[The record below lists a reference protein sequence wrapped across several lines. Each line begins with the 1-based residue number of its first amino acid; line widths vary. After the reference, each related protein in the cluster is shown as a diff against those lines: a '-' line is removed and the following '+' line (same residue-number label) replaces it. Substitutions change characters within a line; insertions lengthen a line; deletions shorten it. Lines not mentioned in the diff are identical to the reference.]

1 MKIRKILFQDRYYH
15 IPKHAP
21 YLPISSAQQQARFSF
36 IKEVVEGRYKLE
48 TLEKCL
54 CGNDEVEILATYD
67 RLLFPQ
73 TILICPRCG
82 LLMNS
87 PRLDKESYG
96 RYYSS
101 GLQSTTLGA
110 YNDYLSNIPK
120 LAKRNPYPAKI
131 LNLFKKSKIE
141 TNDNWDILD
150 IGAGNGDL
158 LYNFQQLGFENLH
171 GIEPDKCAC
180 LAAEKY
186 GIKVDENFIDGFV
199 PVKRYDLVI
208 MVNAFN
214 HLNSPLDALNKIR
227 NQILKPGGYLYIGQI
242 GPLNIIESIW
252 TRTIFRVLQ
261 VAHPYNYCIATL
273 NMIVKSAGF
282 ECLSSN
288 ESVEALYQVGLE
300 NGSKMEPDPNA
311 YLNLLRKLEYDN
323 ALRRKIWFKV
333 LKRTYRY
340 WFPVWCQI
348 IEFTKMS
355 GLYSIIRRPWR
366 MFLKIFKP

>member
-1 MKIRKILFQDRYYH
+1 MKIRKMLFQDPYYY

-21 YLPISSAQQQARFSF
+21 YKPINSAQRQAGFSF
-36 IKEVVEGRYKLE
+36 IKAVVEGRYRLE

-67 RLLFPQ
+67 RFLFPQ

-87 PRLDKESYG
+87 PRLDNESYG
-96 RYYSS
+96 LYCSS
-101 GLQSTTLGA
+101 DLQSITQGG
-110 YNDYLSNIPK
+110 YDDHLSEIPK
-120 LAKRNPYPAKI
+120 FAKRNPYPAKI
-131 LNLFKKSKIE
+131 LNLFEKSKIE
-141 TNDNWDILD
+141 TKDDWDILD

-158 LYNFQQLGFENLH
+158 LYHFQQLGFKNLH
-171 GIEPDKCAC
+171 GIEPDKSAC

-186 GIKVDENFIDGFV
+186 GIKVDAIFIDDFI

-208 MVNAFN
+208 MVNVFN
-214 HLNSPLDALNKIR
+214 HLNTPLDALNKIC
-227 NQILKPGGYLYIGQI
+227 NQVLKPGGFLYIGQH
-242 GPLNIIESIW
+242 GPLNMKESVW
-252 TRTIFRVLQ
+252 TRSIFRVLL
-261 VAHPYNYCIATL
+261 VGHPYNYCIATL
-273 NMIVKSAGF
+273 NMVVRSTGF
-282 ECLSSN
+282 KCLSCN
-288 ESVEALYQVGLE
+288 ESVEALYQVDLRNE
-300 NGSKMEPDPNA
+300 LKIEPDPNA
-311 YLNLLRKLEYDN
+311 YRNLLKKLEYDN
-323 ALRRKIWFKV
+323 TLRGKIWFKV

-340 WFPVWCQI
+340 WFPVWCKA